1 MGTALKVAS
10 KIDRPLGSTERIYW
24 LLDKLY
30 CLNFVVFAEIEGRLD
45 PARLAS
51 ALAVVQDENPLL
63 RARIVQAGGDNRFE
77 PVARTAAPLQIE
89 LRPLRNWHLAIEAE
103 LQRRFDTARAPL
115 ARALWFKGAGRKSV
129 LAMCFQHAIG
139 DGRSGLAVLFD
150 LLRRATVDASPPRY
164 KAAHAS
170 SQALDLIRR
179 KPLVLGA
186 LQGMKFW
193 LDKGRE
199 TLLFPQQLPGF
210 DPAARP
216 ERRIRVLPFVVAAP
230 QLTRLLA
237 NARLHGTTLQGALGA
252 ALLLALNQQFP
263 KPGPRRLGLN
273 SLADLR
279 PVLGAELSEAD
290 LGLYVSTLHTVH
302 ALGLRPD
309 FWALA
314 REIRGALKQIIE
326 SGDANLING
335 VFAPASGLLPGHSVA
350 RLVQSVVALAPPSS
364 MLTNLGKVAPPEL
377 GDAVALKTLGAVV
390 SPPAQHPVCVAAVSC
405 GGRLFLNLLF
415 DELKLGSG
423 QAQEIGDALMAH
435 LQAGAVKHRAVQA
448 RDSA

>member
-1 MGTALKVAS
+1 MKLTLNAVS

-30 CLNFVVFAEIEGRLD
+30 CLNFVVFAEIDGLLD
-45 PARLAS
+45 PARLGS
-51 ALAVVQDENPLL
+51 ALAIVQDENPLL
-63 RARIVQAGGDNRFE
+63 RARIVQAGGVNRFE
-77 PVARTAAPLQIE
+77 PVARTAAPLQLE
-89 LRPLRNWHLAIEAE
+89 LRPLRQWRQAIETE

-129 LAMCFQHAIG
+129 LAMCFQHAIA
-139 DGRSGLAVLFD
+139 DGRSGIAVLFD
-150 LLRRATVDASPPRY
+150 VLRRATVDGSPPRY
-164 KAAHAS
+164 KVANAS

-179 KPLVLGA
+179 KPIALGA

-199 TLLFPQQLPGF
+199 ALRFTQQLPGF

-216 ERRIRVLPFVVAAP
+216 ERRIRVLPFVVAGP

-237 NARLHGTTLQGALGA
+237 KARQQGTTLQGALGA
-252 ALLLALNQQFP
+252 ALLLALNEQFP

-279 PVLGAELSEAD
+279 AVLGAELSEAD

-314 REIRGALKQIIE
+314 REIRSALKQIIE

-335 VFAPASGLLPGHSVA
+335 VFAPAPSVLSGQSVA
-350 RLVQSVVALAPPSS
+350 RLMQSVVALAPSSS

-377 GDAVALKTLGAVV
+377 GDAVALKALGVVV

-405 GGRLFLNLLF
+405 RGRLFLNLLF
-415 DELKLGSG
+415 DELKIGSG
-423 QAQEIGDALMAH
+423 QAQEIGAALMAQ
-435 LQAGAVKHRAVQA
+435 LQAAAAKRSAALA
-448 RDSA
+448 RDCA